1 MDNEDPDHRGRGL
14 ESGDKKKEE
23 SLLPKKKIKK
33 RGVLKDT
40 ELASGA
46 KALPMNHNER
56 RANPNMT
63 QPQAKTPAE

>member
-56 RANPNMT
+56 QANPNMT